1 MVIFRSKKRFA
12 ARLHFAITFIV
23 RVSLLIAIISSIVQ
37 GNWGAL
43 FLALLTLILTFLPAL
58 IRRNWKITLPHEFE
72 IIIVLFIF
80 SSLFLGE
87 FNDFYQ
93 KFWWWDIFHHSF
105 GSLAL
110 GFIGFV
116 ILYTLFEEKIVY
128 AKPITISIFSFC
140 FALSIGAIWEIFEFA
155 MDSFFN
161 WGMQASGLVD
171 TMWDLIID
179 SLSAI
184 FTSFIGYLYLKGGKV
199 RIFNRL
205 IVLFIK
211 ENPQFFKGN
220 KKQ

>member
-1 MVIFRSKKRFA
+1 MRIFSSKKRFVE
-12 ARLHFAITFIV
+12 RLHFVITSII
-23 RVSLLIAIISSIVQ
+23 RISLIIAIIYSIIQ

-43 FLALLTLILTFLPAL
+43 FLALLTFILTWLPAL
-58 IRRNWKITLPHEFE
+58 LRRNWKITLPHEFE

-87 FNDFYQ
+87 FIDFYQ
-93 KFWWWDIFHHSF
+93 KYWWWDIFHHSF

-179 SLSAI
+179 SISAI

-205 IVLFIK
+205 IMLFIK
-211 ENPQFFKGN
+211 ENPRLFNN
-220 KKQ
+220 KKK